1 MSFWH
6 LVGRSLVHHWR
17 MNAAIALGVAAGTSI
32 LTGALLVGDSVRG
45 SLMGL
50 ALDRLGRIDAVLAR
64 PMFFR
69 EALANKLVQEGMQ
82 GRGTLVVP
90 IVLVEGTLEQPDS
103 HRRATQI
110 TIIGSDEQFWMLD
123 NRPVSDRALKAGE
136 VILTEPLARELG
148 IESPDKAAVA
158 KQPAVIMRL
167 PSPGEVPADSPLGRK
182 TETVRNL
189 RLNVVQVIPAEGLAR
204 FSLNPSQ
211 RMSLNAFVSTET
223 LQRALEQPDRVNAIV
238 VGASVEDADQSGT
251 TSNPLDIKQL
261 DAALHPQLEDYGLRI
276 EQTPGGYFD
285 LSSERM
291 ILEPEVVREARKSF
305 APWPTQ
311 VAFTYL
317 ANTIAANGRE
327 IPYSTITGIDPVAE
341 PPLGPFVTETG
352 APLAPLGDDELA
364 LNSWAAEQLG
374 AKVGDEVEVVYFK
387 PESTH
392 GRVEEDR
399 HKFRL
404 AHIVKLEGAAA
415 DRLLTPKLKG
425 VTDQVSMADWN
436 PPFPFDGK
444 RIRSEDEA
452 YWDDHGPTPKAFVS
466 LAMSQKLWGS
476 RFGDATS
483 VRVAPPAGD
492 DTVEKVAARLHLDP
506 AELGLRFQPVR
517 AMALAAATGTTPF
530 NGLFLG
536 FSFFLIAAAVML
548 VSLLFRLAV
557 DGRAEQ
563 IGLLVALGWSM
574 RQVRRLWAAEGLAIA
589 LVGGIAGVLLGIGY
603 AALMIVGL
611 RTWWVA
617 AITSPFVDLHFTP
630 TSLVVGYASGVI
642 VAWLAIVLSLR
653 RLGKR
658 DARALLAGKVEAV
671 EVAGHGVRRPWARIA
686 GIAALVGGAALAAA
700 ALSLSGEAQAGAF
713 FGSGALVLV
722 GLLTL
727 LWSRLRSGET
737 GPLVTG
743 GGGGALARLAL
754 RNAARHPGRSVLTIG
769 LVAAA
774 SFLIVAISAFRM
786 DAPDDPTVRE
796 SGTGGFALVAESDQ
810 PIYQDLAAPETL
822 NLTPAEVA
830 TMADATIFP
839 VRVRQGDDA
848 SCLNLYQPQQPRV
861 LGLPRELLDR
871 GGFQWGATLAETEAE
886 QANPWLLLERDWGRA
901 EDGAPLVP
909 VVLDA
914 ATAMYSLHLAGAGA
928 RYELPRWDS
937 GAAATD
943 ATSSASAAPK
953 VHCLVVGLLKNSILQ
968 GDILMS
974 ERALTAQFP
983 DVSGYEFFLI
993 DCPTARQVAIES
1005 ALEKSLGDYGFDVQ
1019 ASRDRLAMF
1028 LVVQNTYLSTFQS
1041 LGGLGLLLGTLGLV
1055 VVELRNVLER
1065 RGELALLRAVGF
1077 RTGTLAWLVLTENAV
1092 LLVGGLAIGLISAL
1106 VAVAPHLVDRSA
1118 AIPWLSLAG
1127 TLSLVLFVGLSAGWL
1142 AVRASL
1148 AAPLLPALRG
1158 E

>member
-17 MNAAIALGVAAGTSI
+17 MNAAIALGVAVGTAI

-50 ALDRLGRIDAVLAR
+50 ALDRLGRIDAVLAQ
-64 PMFFR
+64 PQFFR
-69 EALANKLVQEGMQ
+69 AALADNLARGRGQVAVPLVLVQ
-82 GRGTLVVP
+82 
-90 IVLVEGTLEQPDS
+90 GTLEQPDS
-103 HRRATQI
+103 HRRATQV

-123 NRPVSDRALKAGE
+123 NRPVSDRALKPGE
-136 VILTEPLARELG
+136 VILSEPLARELG
-148 IESPDKAAVA
+148 IEISENAAADKA
-158 KQPAVIMRL
+158 PAVIMRL

-182 TETVRNL
+182 TETVRNV
-189 RLNVVQVIPAEGLAR
+189 RLTVAKVVPAEGLAR

-211 RMSLNAFVSTET
+211 RTSLNAFVSIET
-223 LQRALEQPDRVNAIV
+223 LQRALEQAEKVNAIV
-238 VGASVEDADQSGT
+238 VGASVEDAEQSGT
-251 TSNPLDIKQL
+251 TSEPLEIERL
-261 DAALHPQLEDYGLRI
+261 EATLRPQLEDYGLRI
-276 EQTPGGYFD
+276 EQTPRGYFD

-305 APWPTQ
+305 SHWPTQ

-352 APLAPLGDDELA
+352 EPLTPLGDGEIA

-399 HKFRL
+399 RKFRL

-452 YWDDHGPTPKAFVS
+452 YWDDHGPTPKAIVS
-466 LAMSQKLWGS
+466 LKTSQKLWGS

-483 VRVAPPAGD
+483 VRVAPPAED
-492 DTVEKVAARLHLDP
+492 DTVEKVVARLHLDP
-506 AELGLRFQPVR
+506 AELGFRFQPVR
-517 AMALAAATGTTPF
+517 AMALSAATGTTPF

-563 IGLLVALGWSM
+563 IGLLLALGWSM
-574 RQVRRLWAAEGLAIA
+574 RRVRRLWAAEGLAIA
-589 LVGGIAGVLLGIGY
+589 LVGGIAGMILGVGY

-617 AITSPFVDLHFTP
+617 AITSPFVDLHFTL
-630 TSLVVGYASGVI
+630 TSLLIGYASGVI
-642 VAWLAIVLSLR
+642 VSWLAIAWSLR
-653 RLGKR
+653 QLAKR
-658 DARALLAGKVEAV
+658 DARTLLAGKVEAS
-671 EVAGHGVRRPWARIA
+671 EVAGRGARRSMARIA
-686 GIAALVGGAALAAA
+686 GIASLIGGAALAAA

-743 GGGGALARLAL
+743 GGSALARLAL

-774 SFLIVAISAFRM
+774 SFLIVAVSAFRL
-786 DAPDDPTVRE
+786 DTPDDPTIRQ

-822 NLTPAEVA
+822 NLAPAEA
-830 TMADATIFP
+830 TAMAGVTIYP
-839 VRVRQGDDA
+839 VRVRPGDDA

-861 LGLPRELLDR
+861 LGMPRELLER
-871 GGFQWGATLAETEAE
+871 GGFQWGATLAETAAE
-886 QANPWLLLERDWGRA
+886 QANPWLLLERDWGKA
-901 EDGAPLVP
+901 DDGTPLVP
-909 VVLDA
+909 VMLDA
-914 ATAMYSLHLAGAGA
+914 ATATYSLHLKGVGA

-937 GAAATD
+937 GTVATD
-943 ATSSASAAPK
+943 AASSAAGTASK

-974 ERALTAQFP
+974 DRALVSQFP

-993 DCPTARQVAIES
+993 DCPTAKRAAVET

-1019 ASRDRLAMF
+1019 ASSDRLAMF

-1106 VAVAPHLVDRSA
+1106 VAVAPHLVDQSA
-1118 AIPWLSLAG
+1118 AIPWLSLLG
-1127 TLSLVLFVGLSAGWL
+1127 TLGLVLVVGLSAGWL

>member
-17 MNAAIALGVAAGTSI
+17 MNAAIALGVAVGTAI

-45 SLMGL
+45 SLRAV

-64 PMFFR
+64 PSFFR
-69 EALANKLVQEGMQ
+69 EALVDELYEQGIKGRGIMVAPVVLVQ
-82 GRGTLVVP
+82 
-90 IVLVEGTLEQPDS
+90 GTLEQPDS
-103 HRRATQI
+103 HRRAMQV
-110 TIIGSDEQFWMLD
+110 TIIGSDEQFWRLD
-123 NRPVSDRALKAGE
+123 NRPASDRALKAGE

-148 IESPDKAAVA
+148 IEVADKPAADKA
-158 KQPAVIMRL
+158 PAVIMRL

-182 TETVRNL
+182 TETVRNV
-189 RLNVVQVIPAEGLAR
+189 RLTVARVVPAEGLAR

-211 RMSLNAFVSTET
+211 RTSLNAFVSTET
-223 LQRALEQPDRVNAIV
+223 LQRALDQPGKVNAIV
-238 VGASVEDADQSGT
+238 YSGNVDDPNEPVGAHSVDVH
-251 TSNPLDIKQL
+251 NLDSY
-261 DAALHPQLEDYGLRI
+261 LHPRLEDYGLRI
-276 EQTPGGYFD
+276 EQTPRGYFD

-327 IPYSTITGIDPVAE
+327 LPYSTITGIDPVAE

-352 APLAPLGDDELA
+352 EPLAPLDDAEIA
-364 LNSWAAEQLG
+364 LNRWAAEQLG

-404 AHIVKLEGAAA
+404 AQIVKLEGAAA

-466 LAMSQKLWGS
+466 LKTSQKLWGS

-492 DTVEKVAARLHLDP
+492 DMVEKVVARLHLDP
-506 AELGLRFQPVR
+506 AELGFRFQPVR
-517 AMALAAATGTTPF
+517 AMALSAATGTTPF

-574 RQVRRLWAAEGLAIA
+574 RQVRRLWAVEGLAIA
-589 LVGGIAGVLLGIGY
+589 MVGGIAGMILGVGY

-617 AITSPFVDLHFTP
+617 AITSPFVDLHFTL
-630 TSLVVGYASGVI
+630 TSLLIGYASGVI

-658 DARALLAGKVEAV
+658 DARALLAGKVEATA
-671 EVAGHGVRRPWARIA
+671 VARRGARASVARIIGGA
-686 GIAALVGGAALAAA
+686 SLVGGAVLAAA

-713 FGSGALVLV
+713 FGSGALVLT

-737 GPLVTG
+737 GPLVT

-774 SFLIVAISAFRM
+774 SFLIVAVSAFRL
-786 DAPDDPTVRE
+786 DTPDDPTVRQ
-796 SGTGGFALVAESDQ
+796 SGTGGFALVAESGQ

-822 NLTPAEVA
+822 NLTPAEAA
-830 TMADATIFP
+830 TMADATIYP

-861 LGLPRELLDR
+861 LGLPRELLER
-871 GGFQWGATLAETEAE
+871 GGFQWGATLAETTAE

-901 EDGAPLVP
+901 DDGSPLVP

-914 ATAMYSLHLAGAGA
+914 ATATYSLHLAGVGA

-937 GAAATD
+937 GATATD
-943 ATSSASAAPK
+943 ASSSTVVTVPK

-974 ERALTAQFP
+974 DRALATQFP

-993 DCPTARQVAIES
+993 DCPMAKRAAVET
-1005 ALEKSLGDYGFDVQ
+1005 ALEKSLGDYGFDAQ
-1019 ASRDRLAMF
+1019 GSGDRLATF

-1077 RTGTLAWLVLTENAV
+1077 RTGTLAWLVLGENAV

-1127 TLSLVLFVGLSAGWL
+1127 TLTLVLVVGLSAGWL

>member
-1 MSFWH
+1 MSFWR

-64 PMFFR
+64 PTFFR
-69 EALANKLVQEGMQ
+69 AALVEEIYDQGVK
-82 GRGTLVVP
+82 GRGIMVAPV
-90 IVLVEGTLEQPDS
+90 VLVEGTLEQPDS
-103 HRRATQI
+103 HRRATRV

-148 IESPDKAAVA
+148 IESPDQATAA
-158 KQPAVIMRL
+158 KLPAVIVRL

-182 TETVRNL
+182 TETVRNV
-189 RLNVVQVIPAEGLAR
+189 RLNVVKVIPAEGLAR

-211 RMSLNAFVSTET
+211 RTSLNAFVSTET
-223 LQRALEQPDRVNAIV
+223 LQRAVEQPDKVNAIV
-238 VGASVEDADQSGT
+238 YSGNVDDPNEPVGPHSVDIQS
-251 TSNPLDIKQL
+251 LDSY
-261 DAALHPQLEDYGLRI
+261 LHPRLEDYGLRI

-291 ILEPEVVREARKSF
+291 ILEPEVVGEARKSF
-305 APWPTQ
+305 ATWPTQ

-352 APLAPLGDDELA
+352 EPLAPLGDDEIA

-399 HKFRL
+399 RKFRL

-466 LAMSQKLWGS
+466 LATSQKLWGS

-492 DTVEKVAARLHLDP
+492 DTIEKVTARLHLDP
-506 AELGLRFQPVR
+506 AALGFRFQPVR

-530 NGLFLG
+530 NRLFLG

-589 LVGGIAGVLLGIGY
+589 LVGAIAGVLLGIGY

-617 AITSPFVDLHFTP
+617 AITSPFVDLHFTR
-630 TSLVVGYASGVI
+630 TSLVIGYASGVI

-653 RLGKR
+653 RLGRR
-658 DARALLAGKVEAV
+658 DARALLAGKVEAA
-671 EVAGHGVRRPWARIA
+671 EVAGRGARASVARIF
-686 GIAALVGGAALAAA
+686 GIVSLVGGAALAAA
-700 ALSLSGEAQAGAF
+700 ALALSGEAQAGAF
-713 FGSGALVLV
+713 FGSGALVLT

-737 GPLVTG
+737 GPLVT

-774 SFLIVAISAFRM
+774 SFLIVAVSAFRL
-786 DAPDDPTVRE
+786 DTPDDPTDRQ

-822 NLTPAEVA
+822 NLTPAEAA
-830 TMADATIFP
+830 TMAGARVYP

-861 LGLPRELLDR
+861 LGLPRELLVR

-886 QANPWLLLERDWGRA
+886 QANPWLLLKRDWGRA
-901 EDGAPLVP
+901 EDGASLVP

-914 ATAMYSLHLAGAGA
+914 ATATYSLHLAGVGA

-937 GAAATD
+937 GTVATD
-943 ATSSASAAPK
+943 ASSLAESAAPK

-968 GDILMS
+968 GNILMS
-974 ERALTAQFP
+974 DRALTGQFP
-983 DVSGYEFFLI
+983 EISGYRFFLI
-993 DCPTARQVAIES
+993 DCPAARQLAVET

-1019 ASRDRLAMF
+1019 GAGDRLATF

-1077 RTGTLAWLVLTENAV
+1077 RTGTLSWLVLTENAV

-1127 TLSLVLFVGLSAGWL
+1127 TLALVLVVGLSSGWL